1 MDNQNQVPDEQLSF
15 WDQHRFLLLIAL
27 TIVISIALVTVSLI
41 LYGISGASQLDLS
54 RPGYKSVVSEAES
67 NDPVTTTYSATG
79 AINRD
84 TIKEFQ
90 DLYNP
95 QVESVTTVDAFGG
108 DPLNPDGMEFRI
120 NTVE

>member
-1 MDNQNQVPDEQLSF
+1 MDDQNQAPEEQLSF

-27 TIVISIALVTVSLI
+27 TIVVSMVLVSVSLV

-54 RPGYKSVVSEAES
+54 RPGYQSVVSEAES
-67 NDPVTTTYSATG
+67 SDPVTTTYSATG
-79 AINRD
+79 AINSD

-95 QVESVTTVDAFGG
+95 QVDSVTTVDAFGG
-108 DPLNPDGMEFRI
+108 DPLNPADMEFR
-120 NTVE
+120 TSTAE

>member
-1 MDNQNQVPDEQLSF
+1 MDNQNSTPEENLSF

-27 TIVISIALVTVSLI
+27 TIIISLILVTVSLV
-41 LYGISGASQLDLS
+41 LYSISGAAQLDLS
-54 RPGYKSVVSEAES
+54 RPGYQSVVSEAES
-67 NDPVTTTYSATG
+67 NDPVSTSYSAVG

-108 DPLNPDGMEFRI
+108 DPLNPADMEFRSS
-120 NTVE
+120 NSQ